1 MEVFVNNNSTSTL
14 ENQTIANL
22 LAELNIQA
30 ERGAAVA
37 VNNMVITKSEW
48 VGYSL
53 KENDKVT
60 VIRATQGG

>member
-1 MEVFVNNNSTSTL
+1 MELFVNNNSTTTL
-14 ENQTIANL
+14 DNQTIANL

-37 VNNMVITKSEW
+37 VNNIVITKSEW
-48 VGYSL
+48 DGYTL
-53 KENDKVT
+53 KQNDKVT

>member
-1 MEVFVNNNSTSTL
+1 MEVFVNNNSTSTS
-14 ENQTIANL
+14 ENQTISNL

-37 VNNMVITKSEW
+37 VNNTVITKSDW
-48 VGYSL
+48 GGYTL
-53 KENDKVT
+53 VENDKVT